1 MNTHRQKCSY
11 IRVVYTRDYN
21 KMMIH
26 LINLIHQFDQFDDYN
41 KIMIHLINLIH
52 QFDQFDD
59 YNKIMI
65 HLINTQNSIKYTVCV
80 IANYGK

>member
-1 MNTHRQKCSY
+1 MNTRQKCSY
-11 IRVVYTRDYN
+11 IGIVDTHDY
-21 KMMIH
+21 
-26 LINLIHQFDQFDDYN
+26 D

-65 HLINTQNSIKYTVCV
+65 HSINTQNNIKYTVYV
-80 IANYGK
+80 IANYCK